1 MKQVFFV
8 PLFLTLV
15 LSAPIQ
21 AFANASEV
29 SSNASATLS
38 MGSGSLVIGSLV
50 IGSLV
55 VSSAGLL
62 SAGGQFVVES
72 VEKTADGAVFV
83 LSNMSQ
89 DLSKAGKIS
98 VRVSGNASGAASV
111 IAGQS
116 VQLVAESAGTLIM
129 ASGEI
134 VAFIP
139 NQIGQSLMHHS
150 NVN

>member
-15 LSAPIQ
+15 LSVPMQ

-38 MGSGSLVIGSLV
+38 MGVGSLVIGSLV

-55 VSSAGLL
+55 IGSAGLV
-62 SAGGQFVVES
+62 SAGGQFLVES
-72 VEKTADGAVFV
+72 VEKTVDGAVFV

-116 VQLVAESAGTLIM
+116 VQLVAESAGTVIM